1 MSEEQ
6 RGSAQTRDGAVPLG
20 ENCGQIGRPPVRG
33 GDLAA
38 ALAGAAAGQ
47 TLPGPRGNRDSR
59 SGRAR
64 PRADERQRSRHGRG
78 ARSPVRRPVRRDPPG
93 TRRRPVGIRR
103 ELLVSA
109 VGGLCSPPLP
119 RAPVRRARCSGR
131 AGVARCAV
139 DPLLVVRPELYP
151 GAGEGRGRRGG
162 RVLDVHGLAAV
173 QSTRSRTAWC
183 VSGECP
189 HEYPCS
195 EDAVIGPP
203 TVTRIAAVLPQP
215 SGMMPTRCFRAVRR
229 GERRAV
235 DILPRYRKS
244 ARPRASFG
252 SPRSGEGSGSR
263 PKMTLSPPEWL
274 HSKWTRRAGGRGR
287 GHVGQLDRL
296 RDAAG
301 CQRCPAT
308 FLVAKTD
315 TGITIQTA
323 FDPPHP
329 VFGTESPVL
338 PFTRVPM

>member
-1 MSEEQ
+1 MQE
-6 RGSAQTRDGAVPLG
+6 A
-20 ENCGQIGRPPVRG
+20 I
-33 GDLAA
+33 AA
-38 ALAGAAAGQ
+38 DP
-47 TLPGPRGNRDSR
+47 TLPATR
-59 SGRAR
+59 SLL
-64 PRADERQRSRHGRG
+64 
-78 ARSPVRRPVRRDPPG
+78 RRPLSFACCHYGINIDNRWPNGITCPACGSDNVKERSAHLTMPHRCNSCRKFLSVKHGTAMQSSKIGYQDWAVAIHIVATGLKGTSSMKVHRD
-93 TRRRPVGIRR
+93 
-103 ELLVSA
+103 L
-109 VGGLCSPPLP
+109 
-119 RAPVRRARCSGR
+119 
-131 AGVARCAV
+131 
-139 DPLLVVRPELYP
+139 
-151 GAGEGRGRRGG
+151 
-162 RVLDVHGLAAV
+162 
-173 QSTRSRTAWC
+173 
-183 VSGECP
+183 GECP

-215 SGMMPTRCFRAVRR
+215 TGMMPTRCFRAVRR
-229 GERRAV
+229 GEPRAV